1 MTDKINNNSVNRA
14 NLNVNTTERQK
25 QIEKNSQRFHDI
37 YQQEINQEKTIKI
50 SAHAKQRLTQR
61 NIELSEKDLDAL
73 NRGMSQAEK
82 KGSRESLLLYKDLA
96 FIASV
101 RNRTLIT
108 AVQQNETKENVFTN
122 IDSAVIIDE

>member
-37 YQQEINQEKTIKI
+37 YQQEISKEKTIKI

-61 NIELSEKDLDAL
+61 NIELTEKDLDAL